1 MPLFEFFCPCCS
13 KTTEVL
19 KRDPLD
25 AEFCKTDGTQLE
37 MLVSRPAR
45 LTPGALGKAG
55 GPSEAYR
62 MARSQEST

>member
-1 MPLFEFFCPCCS
+1 VPLFEFFCPCCA

-45 LTPGALGKAG
+45 LTPGAGGKG
-55 GPSEAYR
+55 GGYGEAYKL
-62 MARSQEST
+62 ARSSES